1 MHDDDSNG
9 SRLAAARDW
18 LSTRV
23 DTSLGRLTL
32 IWFRRYFEA
41 SRNSGAAAAA
51 YITLSTLPTALVIVA
66 LFNKAD
72 GSDNAFAERLTSHM
86 RLDGRTASLVHDLFG
101 TTSDNLLAASFTVIV
116 GFLVWGLSVGLLYR
130 DVYARAWRIEVG
142 SPADQVL
149 FAIWFFVFSGL
160 LALLTL
166 SASALHAAGWLAVLP
181 AWIVGSMV
189 FWLWTPRFLLHR
201 AIPLRSLLPGA
212 LLATVGV
219 GGTIGTSPL
228 WIGPTMNQNAR
239 AFGSF
244 GVVLGLFAYILIV
257 VTIST
262 VCAVFAPVWAEWRAG
277 EKARRSVKAE
287 PAPAVPGAPR

>member
-130 DVYARAWRIEVG
+130 DV
-142 SPADQVL
+142 
-149 FAIWFFVFSGL
+149 
-160 LALLTL
+160 
-166 SASALHAAGWLAVLP
+166 
-181 AWIVGSMV
+181 
-189 FWLWTPRFLLHR
+189 
-201 AIPLRSLLPGA
+201 
-212 LLATVGV
+212 
-219 GGTIGTSPL
+219 
-228 WIGPTMNQNAR
+228 
-239 AFGSF
+239 
-244 GVVLGLFAYILIV
+244 
-257 VTIST
+257 
-262 VCAVFAPVWAEWRAG
+262 
-277 EKARRSVKAE
+277 
-287 PAPAVPGAPR
+287 